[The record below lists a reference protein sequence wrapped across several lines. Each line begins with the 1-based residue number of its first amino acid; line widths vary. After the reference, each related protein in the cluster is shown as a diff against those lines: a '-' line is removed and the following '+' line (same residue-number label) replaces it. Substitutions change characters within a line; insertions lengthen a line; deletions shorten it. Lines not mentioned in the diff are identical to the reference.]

1 MGQQLSKY
9 GNIKV
14 KINGYTFDSKK
25 EAARYRELQLLEKA
39 GEITEL
45 VVHPKFQLQPAFKDW
60 HGITIR
66 EITYSADFGYIESGR
81 YVVEDVK
88 GGKATQTRHFAD
100 KVKMLKYKYPELDF
114 RIVK

>member
-1 MGQQLSKY
+1 MSKY

-14 KINGYTFDSKK
+14 KINGYQFDSKK
-25 EAARYRELQLLEKA
+25 EASRFRELQLLEKSGA
-39 GEITEL
+39 ITEL
-45 VVHPKFQLQPAFKDW
+45 VVHPKFQLQPSFKDW

-88 GGKATQTRHFAD
+88 GGKATQTQHFKD
-100 KVKMLKYKYPELDF
+100 KVKNLKYKYPELDF
-114 RIVK
+114 RIVED